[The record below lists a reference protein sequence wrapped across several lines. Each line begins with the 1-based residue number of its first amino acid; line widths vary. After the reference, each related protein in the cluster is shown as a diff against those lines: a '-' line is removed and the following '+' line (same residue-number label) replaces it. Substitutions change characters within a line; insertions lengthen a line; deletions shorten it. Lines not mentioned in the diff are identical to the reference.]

1 MVINKLFPIWH
12 IIWLSLLKEDIRMRK
27 VIVGTRESNLAVTQT
42 NWVIEQLKNLQ
53 VPYEFDIKYI
63 STKGDRNQKVSLT
76 KVGGAG
82 IFIQDIEDALLN
94 KEIDFA
100 VHSLKDLPAY
110 LDEAF
115 TIAAIPK
122 REDHR
127 DAYIGKNNRA
137 LDELPAGAVIGTS
150 SARRAA
156 QIKAKYPHL
165 KTQWI
170 RGAVDARIQQ
180 LQEGKY
186 DGIILAVAGLK
197 RLGITDVITEYL
209 PAKDFTPAAG
219 QGALAIE
226 CRNEDEDIIEL
237 LTKINDSDSE
247 IAIKTERE
255 FVNKLDDE
263 DKAPI
268 GAFAHM
274 DNGEIV
280 LYASVASIDG
290 EHILTCT
297 SKGDTIKAVADNAAN
312 KLIEDGAESMVEAA
326 KEELDKA

>member
-1 MVINKLFPIWH
+1 
-12 IIWLSLLKEDIRMRK
+12 MRK

-42 NWVIEQLKNLQ
+42 KWVINELKKLE
-53 VPYEFDIKYI
+53 VPYDFELKYI
-63 STKGDRNQKVSLT
+63 STKGDRNQQVSLS
-76 KVGGAG
+76 KVGGTG
-82 IFIQDIEDALLN
+82 IFIQDIEAALHS

-100 VHSLKDLPAY
+100 VHSLKDLPAH
-110 LDEAF
+110 LPDEF
-115 TIAAIPK
+115 VIGAIPT

-127 DAYIGKNNRA
+127 DAYIGRA
-137 LDELPAGAVIGTS
+137 NKKLADLKKGAIIGTS

-165 KTQWI
+165 KTEWI
-170 RGAVDARIQQ
+170 RGAVDARIKQ
-180 LQEGKY
+180 LEEGKY

-209 PAKDFTPAAG
+209 PADQFTPAAG

-226 CRNEDEDIIEL
+226 CRNDDAEMKEL

-255 FVNKLDDE
+255 FVNRLDEE

-268 GAFAHM
+268 GAYALVE
-274 DNGEIV
+274 NSEII

-290 EHILTCT
+290 EKIITCT
-297 SKGDTIKAVADNAAN
+297 SKGDSIQAVAEYAAN
-312 KLIEDGAESMVEAA
+312 NLIEQGAKEMIQVA
-326 KEELDKA
+326 KEELNKE

>member
-1 MVINKLFPIWH
+1 
-12 IIWLSLLKEDIRMRK
+12 MRK

-42 NWVIEQLKNLQ
+42 KWVINELKKLE
-53 VPYEFDIKYI
+53 VPYDFELKYI
-63 STKGDRNQKVSLT
+63 STKGDRNQQVSLS

-82 IFIQDIEDALLN
+82 IFIQDIEAALHS

-100 VHSLKDLPAY
+100 VHSLKDLPAH
-110 LDEAF
+110 LPDEF
-115 TIAAIPK
+115 VIGAIPT

-127 DAYIGKNNRA
+127 DAYIGRA
-137 LDELPAGAVIGTS
+137 NKKLADLKKGAIIGTS

-165 KTQWI
+165 KTDWI
-170 RGAVDARIQQ
+170 RGAVDARIKQ
-180 LQEGKY
+180 LEEGKY

-209 PAKDFTPAAG
+209 PADQFTPAAG

-226 CRNEDEDIIEL
+226 CRNDDAEMKEL

-255 FVNKLDDE
+255 FVNRLDEE

-268 GAFAHM
+268 GAYALVE
-274 DNGEIV
+274 NSEII

-290 EHILTCT
+290 EKIITCT
-297 SKGDTIKAVADNAAN
+297 SKGDSIQAVAEYAAN
-312 KLIEDGAESMVEAA
+312 NLIEQGAKEMIQDA
-326 KEELDKA
+326 KEELNKE

>member
-1 MVINKLFPIWH
+1 
-12 IIWLSLLKEDIRMRK
+12 MRK

-42 NWVIEQLKNLQ
+42 KWVINELKKLE
-53 VPYEFDIKYI
+53 VPYDFELKYI
-63 STKGDRNQKVSLT
+63 STKGDRNQQVSLS

-82 IFIQDIEDALLN
+82 IFIQDIEAALHS

-100 VHSLKDLPAY
+100 VHSLKDLPAH
-110 LDEAF
+110 LPDEF
-115 TIAAIPK
+115 VIGAIPT

-127 DAYIGKNNRA
+127 DAYIGRA
-137 LDELPAGAVIGTS
+137 NKKLADLKKGAIIGTS

-165 KTQWI
+165 KTDWI
-170 RGAVDARIQQ
+170 RGAVDARIKQ
-180 LQEGKY
+180 LEEGKY

-209 PAKDFTPAAG
+209 PADQFTPAAG

-226 CRNEDEDIIEL
+226 CRNDDAEMKEL

-255 FVNKLDDE
+255 FVNRLDEE

-268 GAFAHM
+268 GAYALVE
-274 DNGEIV
+274 NGDII
-280 LYASVASIDG
+280 LYTSVASIDG
-290 EHILTCT
+290 EKIITCT
-297 SKGDTIKAVADNAAN
+297 SKGDSIQAVAEYAAN
-312 KLIEDGAESMVEAA
+312 NLIEQGAKEMIQDA
-326 KEELDKA
+326 KEELNKE